1 VSHFALPCAGPV
13 LHGGHVGSFLQN
25 WLLPSV
31 SVSIQ
36 PFLSVKNR
44 KNTMA
49 PLIRNNKSGKLRW
62 LSGAKESV
70 SGKDQETALSKAELS
85 CGTNE
90 ICLA

>member
-1 VSHFALPCAGPV
+1 V
-13 LHGGHVGSFLQN
+13 LQGGRVGSFLQN
-25 WLLPSV
+25 WLLPHSV

-44 KNTMA
+44 KNTIA